1 METAPKEEK
10 EMLVFIHIPFAFY
23 PILFDKHFDK
33 QYPQLIITNTYTIIY
48 RLLKIG

>member
-1 METAPKEEK
+1 
-10 EMLVFIHIPFAFY
+10 MLAVIQMPFAFN